1 LAGKE
6 GHRVDDAVIRQ
17 GYLEMANVDLGHEM
31 VRMMESYRRFEFGQ
45 RLIQTYEDMIGGA
58 VRRLGDLQS

>member
-1 LAGKE
+1 
-6 GHRVDDAVIRQ
+6 
-17 GYLEMANVDLGHEM
+17 M